1 MAELLTRLYLGQY
14 EKHAIMDKWKKV
26 LYVRLKKSLYGTL
39 KAAPLVWEN
48 LSNNLMKKWGFKLN
62 PYEKCVAYKTIS
74 GRQHTIQWQVDDLKI
89 SHSDSNIVDNIIE
102 ILDKEHGQGPETPLM
117 VHWGNTHD

>member
-1 MAELLTRLYLGQY
+1 MLSCIMGSLDGRDIAMVDILGDPLHSDMVNIVNMRIDKSMAELLTRLYLGQY

-48 LSNNLMKKWGFKLN
+48 LSNNLMKNGG
-62 PYEKCVAYKTIS
+62 S
-74 GRQHTIQWQVDDLKI
+74 
-89 SHSDSNIVDNIIE
+89 S
-102 ILDKEHGQGPETPLM
+102 
-117 VHWGNTHD
+117 